1 MGATKSYVRK
11 SGKAVTWT
19 LLAWARRK
27 LRNLGLNLR
36 RCCAYQATGKKGS
49 VFLWRSMYTLL
60 DACVSKGSE
69 YLAANGMK
77 DMITSCKLKDNGLAR
92 DNVMIA
98 SFALYLI
105 DNWNEEQGKRKIVL
119 LIEAKWLAVS
129 L

>member
-1 MGATKSYVRK
+1 
-11 SGKAVTWT
+11 
-19 LLAWARRK
+19 
-27 LRNLGLNLR
+27 
-36 RCCAYQATGKKGS
+36 
-49 VFLWRSMYTLL
+49 MYTLL